1 MLASYQGHVQGS
13 RAKPMTLEEIKCFCE
28 SKRAAVR
35 IESPIGTIM
44 FLPAGI
50 HIGSTVFPWVGD
62 LPPELGSHKEILEKG
77 DKFVVQPKFGNEIEL
92 TRERFE
98 QLLRA

>member
-1 MLASYQGHVQGS
+1 
-13 RAKPMTLEEIKCFCE
+13 MTLEEIKCFCE
-28 SKRAAVR
+28 SKRATVR
-35 IESPIGTIM
+35 IESPIGRIT

-50 HIGSTVFPWVGD
+50 QIGPTVFSWVGD
-62 LPPELGSHKEILEKG
+62 PPPELGSYKDILEKG

-92 TRERFE
+92 TRKRFE